1 MIVRALDDPNNKVV
15 RHVRHLL
22 RSRHARERAGQAVLE
37 GPHLALEAARAAVP
51 VRAVLYAPRL
61 FLRPDGE
68 TVLRAVTGGSA
79 RTVYVTDRLL
89 DQVSDVET
97 HQGIVTVVDYQ
108 IPWVEDLDGP
118 RWLLTDGVQDPG
130 NLGTLIRSAAAF
142 GFRVGMLAGT
152 VDVTNPKV
160 MRASVGAVFRVK
172 PVFVAEPFR
181 PAASLDI
188 WVADPSGRPYTSVSW
203 RAPLA
208 IVVGNEGAGVRER
221 WDEMARGRVAVPMAP
236 GVESLNV
243 AVAASILMAAVYQD
257 GGRRDA

>member
-1 MIVRALDDPNNKVV
+1 VIVRALDDPHNKVV

-37 GPHLALEAARAAVP
+37 GPHLALEAARAGIP

-68 TVLRAVTGGSA
+68 AVLRAVTGRSA

-89 DQVSDVET
+89 DHVCEVET
-97 HQGIVTVVDYQ
+97 HQGIVTVVEYQ
-108 IPWVEDLDGP
+108 VPWIEALEGP
-118 RWLLTDGVQDPG
+118 CWLLTDGVQDPG
-130 NLGTLIRSAAAF
+130 NLGTVVRSAAAF
-142 GFRVGMLAGT
+142 GFRVGLLTGT

-160 MRASVGAVFRVK
+160 IRASAGGVFRAR
-172 PVFVAEPFR
+172 PVFVADPFR
-181 PAASLDI
+181 YPPGFELWI
-188 WVADPSGRPYTSVSW
+188 ADPDGRPYTTVSW
-203 RAPLA
+203 RPPLA

-221 WDEMARGRVAVPMAP
+221 WSDIARGRVAVPMAP
-236 GVESLNV
+236 GVDSVNV

-257 GGRRDA
+257 VAGRDG